1 MVVLVGLLPTGAF
14 RDPHAVIQV
23 VLAAMLFQAVA
34 SGGYLFNDC
43 LDVRRDRL
51 HPRKRMRPIASGA
64 IAPPAALAAA
74 ALIALGAIGLGA
86 LITPYLSLVLSCYA
100 VVTVAYSL
108 VLKHVVVCDIMTIA
122 AIFVL
127 RAVTG
132 VVVIGAYVS
141 PWFLISV
148 GCLALLLALGK
159 RLGEARLLS
168 ETQRVHR
175 ITLRAYQ
182 HAGWGRMLVVV
193 AGLTV
198 ACYLIAASLSPTAHL
213 HPLVL
218 LTTIPVFCGVWRYTR
233 LVRAGG
239 GGEPERLL
247 LRDVP
252 MAVCA
257 CAWAAL
263 LAIAVML

>member
-1 MVVLVGLLPTGAF
+1 
-14 RDPHAVIQV
+14 
-23 VLAAMLFQAVA
+23 
-34 SGGYLFNDC
+34 
-43 LDVRRDRL
+43 
-51 HPRKRMRPIASGA
+51 MRPIASGA
-64 IAPPAALAAA
+64 IAPSAALATAV
-74 ALIALGAIGLGA
+74 LIALCAIGVGVF
-86 LITPYLSLVLSCYA
+86 ITPFLSLVLSCYA

-141 PWFLISV
+141 PWFLISI

-175 ITLRAYQ
+175 ITLRVYQ
-182 HAGWGRMLVVV
+182 HAAWRRVLILV
-193 AGLTV
+193 ATMTIG
-198 ACYLIAASLSPTAHL
+198 CYLIAASLSPTAQL

-233 LVRAGG
+233 LVRDGG

-252 MAVCA
+252 MACCA

-263 LAIAVML
+263 LAIAVMF